1 MEPEISRRC
10 PACGA
15 AVRLRSTFCANCGR
29 PTNNETAVD
38 TSAVPEAPATQE
50 DESASVVNLPDTAS
64 PPTLAVADEPDFE
77 SLDEKERLADDE
89 TNKGGARVVTFIEQ
103 GAPGG
108 ARTKRQ
114 RVRTA
119 AREAVEEN
127 LLPRVEKLRQAS
139 NVVLDEAAYDPSL
152 RFILIALAL
161 FVVFLLILLASKV
174 FG

>member
-15 AVRLRSTFCANCGR
+15 AVRLRSTFCPNCGR
-29 PTNNETAVD
+29 PTNNVTAVN
-38 TSAVPEAPATQE
+38 TSAVAEASETQD
-50 DESASVVNLPDTAS
+50 DESANVVNRPETAS
-64 PPTLAVADEPDFE
+64 PTPLAVAAEPDSE
-77 SLDEKERLADDE
+77 VINERERLADNE
-89 TNKGGARVVTFIEQ
+89 SEKERPRVVTFIEQ

-161 FVVFLLILLASKV
+161 FLIFLLILLASKV
-174 FG
+174 FE